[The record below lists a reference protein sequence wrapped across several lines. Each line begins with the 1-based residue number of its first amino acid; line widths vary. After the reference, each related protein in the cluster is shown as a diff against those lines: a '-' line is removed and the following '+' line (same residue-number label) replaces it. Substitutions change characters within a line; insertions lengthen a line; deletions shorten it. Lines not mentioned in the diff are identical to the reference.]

1 MKYTYFVG
9 DGPEAKAVID
19 AARDKENAFR
29 EAVIE
34 FEASL
39 PRGVKCWI
47 RGGRFGTGIVGF
59 GFPRPLTLEKMRAL
73 GLKEGDSLPDNGK
86 LVRTY
91 VPDRRFSKGK
101 EMQKR
106 IDAVN
111 GKYANFS
118 QEVLKILNISY
129 MWRDLYNIYCSA
141 AGSKDGKLF
150 VRMPG
155 SPEDEGDGFWN
166 EFPEVPSWFR
176 APQEDEATF
185 FLK

>member
-1 MKYTYFVG
+1 MKYTYYVG
-9 DGPEAKAVID
+9 EGPEAKAVID
-19 AARDKENAFR
+19 AAWTKENAFR
-29 EAVIE
+29 EAANE

-39 PRGVKCWI
+39 PRGAKCWI
-47 RGGRFGTGIVGF
+47 RGGRFGQGIVAF

-73 GLKEGDSLPDNGK
+73 GVKEGDRQPHNGK
-86 LVRTY
+86 VVRTY
-91 VPDRRFSKGK
+91 VPDRRYARGK

-106 IDAVN
+106 MDAVN
-111 GKYANFS
+111 GKFAEFS
-118 QEVLKILNISY
+118 LEVLKILNISY
-129 MWRDLYNIYCSA
+129 LRIESNKLCWPT

-155 SPEDEGDGFWN
+155 CPDDANYGLCG

-176 APQEDEATF
+176 APQGDEAMF